1 MKHLKIMKRNELG
14 MFPGSTGLPLLGEVA
29 GQFSEPSIP
38 LSLHVLHDLHGES
51 DHFLGLNC
59 GI

>member
-1 MKHLKIMKRNELG
+1 

-38 LSLHVLHDLHGES
+38 VSPHVLHELHGES